1 MEKFQQVWLLLKNL
15 GQTILVFFESILK
28 FIANFYLNIIDYIL
42 NFFNLFFQFVANFW
56 KYLNPSLFQNV
67 VLGILIIYVFIA
79 EYVAR
84 ELKNQKEASI
94 LASSITTDEIT
105 NLPRILLAVFAL
117 IFFSYSFD
125 NRFV

>member
-1 MEKFQQVWLLLKNL
+1 M
-15 GQTILVFFESILK
+15 S
-28 FIANFYLNIIDYIL
+28 
-42 NFFNLFFQFVANFW
+42 
-56 KYLNPSLFQNV
+56 
-67 VLGILIIYVFIA
+67 
-79 EYVAR
+79 AR

-125 NRFV
+125 NLLETIE